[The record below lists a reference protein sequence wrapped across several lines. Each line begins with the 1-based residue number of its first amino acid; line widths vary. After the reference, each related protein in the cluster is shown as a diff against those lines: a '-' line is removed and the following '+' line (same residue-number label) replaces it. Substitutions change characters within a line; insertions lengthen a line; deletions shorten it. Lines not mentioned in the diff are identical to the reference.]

1 LPRIFH
7 EFHRPRTSFR
17 AARRSI
23 GPQAR
28 HGPDCRLLRADNGQ
42 VYSLSS
48 KLPRLENG
56 DRVCLRAT
64 LTKNTG
70 CMHAPMIEVSE
81 VFSEDQCP

>member
-1 LPRIFH
+1 M
-7 EFHRPRTSFR
+7 
-17 AARRSI
+17 
-23 GPQAR
+23 
-28 HGPDCRLLRADNGQ
+28 
-42 VYSLSS
+42 YSLSS

-81 VFSEDQCP
+81 VFSEAQCP